1 MVKVTQD
8 RTPAIGS
15 AINAVIRD
23 RIRDLRE
30 RAGLSRDELAGRAR
44 EHGAPESFT
53 ANVVG
58 FLERG
63 RRGLTLEEL
72 LALAG
77 ALEVTP
83 LELLG
88 DQAAVLIGEGP
99 AEAPVCPN
107 CGGEAGQL
115 EATVRADVSQ
125 LGDLGPL
132 EQTLTRTAIRIA
144 TEIDAVRGGD
154 AARDLPRLTRE
165 LRAAVEQLLSGRR
178 TAPDPD
184 DEDDLDDLGSPG

>member
-1 MVKVTQD
+1 MVKMTQD
-8 RTPAIGS
+8 QTAAIGS

-30 RAGLSRDELAGRAR
+30 RAGLGRDELAERAR

-72 LALAG
+72 FALAG
-77 ALEVTP
+77 AIEVTP

-88 DQAAVLIGEGP
+88 DQAAVLIGEGQ
-99 AEAPVCPN
+99 ADAPVCPS

-115 EATVRADVSQ
+115 ETTVRADVGK
-125 LGDLGPL
+125 LGELGPL
-132 EQTLTRTAIRIA
+132 EETLTRTAVRIA
-144 TEIDAVRGGD
+144 AEIDALRGD
-154 AARDLPRLTRE
+154 AVKELPRLTRE
-165 LRAAVEQLLSGRR
+165 LRAAVEQILNGRR
-178 TAPDPD
+178 AVPDPD
-184 DEDDLDDLGSPG
+184 DEDDLDDLGSPD

>member
-1 MVKVTQD
+1 M
-8 RTPAIGS
+8 IGS

-30 RAGLSRDELAGRAR
+30 RAGLGRDELAERAR
-44 EHGAPESFT
+44 EYGAPESMT

-88 DQAAVLIGEGP
+88 DQAAVLIGEGQV
-99 AEAPVCPN
+99 EAPVCPS

-115 EATVRADVSQ
+115 EATVRGDVGK
-125 LGDLGPL
+125 LGELGPL
-132 EQTLTRTAIRIA
+132 EETLTKTAIRLA
-144 TEIDAVRGGD
+144 AEIDGLHGEGVKE
-154 AARDLPRLTRE
+154 LPRLTRE
-165 LRAAVEQLLSGRR
+165 LRSAVEQILAGRR
-178 TAPDPD
+178 TVPDPD
-184 DEDDLDDLGSPG
+184 DEDDLDDLGSPD

>member
-1 MVKVTQD
+1 MVKATQD
-8 RTPAIGS
+8 QTRVIGAAIS
-15 AINAVIRD
+15 AVIRD
-23 RIRDLRE
+23 RIRDLRD
-30 RAGLSRDELAGRAR
+30 RAGLGRNELAERAR
-44 EHGAPESFT
+44 EYGAPESFT

-88 DQAAVLIGEGP
+88 DQAAVLVGGGQVD
-99 AEAPVCPN
+99 APVCPS

-115 EATVRADVSQ
+115 ESTVRADVGK
-125 LGDLGPL
+125 LGELGTL
-132 EQTLTRTAIRIA
+132 EETLTRTAIRVA
-144 TEIDAVRGGD
+144 AEIDALHGD
-154 AARDLPRLTRE
+154 GVKELPRLTRE
-165 LRAAVEQLLSGRR
+165 LRSTVEQILTGRR
-178 TAPDPD
+178 AVPDPD
-184 DEDDLDDLGSPG
+184 DEDDLDDLGSPD

>member
-1 MVKVTQD
+1 M
-8 RTPAIGS
+8 IGAS
-15 AINAVIRD
+15 INAVIRD
-23 RIRDLRE
+23 RIRDLRD
-30 RAGLSRDELAGRAR
+30 RSGMGRDELAERAR
-44 EHGAPESFT
+44 QYGAPESFT

-88 DQAAVLIGEGP
+88 DQAAVLVGEGQV
-99 AEAPVCPN
+99 EAPVCPS

-115 EATVRADVSQ
+115 EKTVRADVDQ
-125 LGDLGPL
+125 LGELGPL
-132 EQTLTRTAIRIA
+132 EETLTKTAVRLA
-144 TEIDAVRGGD
+144 AEIDRLSGEGIKE
-154 AARDLPRLTRE
+154 LPKLTRE
-165 LRAAVEQLLSGRR
+165 LRSAVEQILNGRR
-178 TAPDPD
+178 AVDPD
-184 DEDDLDDLGSPG
+184 DEEDDLDDLGTPD

>member
-1 MVKVTQD
+1 MVKTTQD
-8 RTPAIGS
+8 RTPVIAS
-15 AINAVIRD
+15 SINAVIRD

-30 RAGLSRDELAGRAR
+30 RAGLGRDELAERAR
-44 EHGAPESFT
+44 EYGAPESFT

-88 DQAAVLIGEGP
+88 DQAAVLIGEGRV
-99 AEAPVCPN
+99 EAPVCPS

-115 EATVRADVSQ
+115 EAVVRADVAA
-125 LGDLGPL
+125 LGELGTL
-132 EQTLTRTAIRIA
+132 EQTLTMTAIRVA
-144 TEIDAVRGGD
+144 AEIDTLRGGD
-154 AARDLPRLTRE
+154 EAKELPRLTRE
-165 LRAAVEQLLSGRR
+165 LRSAVEQILSGRR
-178 TAPDPD
+178 TVPDPD
-184 DEDDLDDLGSPG
+184 DEDDLDDLDSPD

>member
-8 RTPAIGS
+8 QTRVIGAAIS
-15 AINAVIRD
+15 AVIRD
-23 RIRDLRE
+23 RIRDLRD
-30 RAGLSRDELAGRAR
+30 RAGLGRDELAERAR
-44 EHGAPESFT
+44 EYGAPESFT

-88 DQAAVLIGEGP
+88 DQAAVLVGEGQVD
-99 AEAPVCPN
+99 APVCPS
-107 CGGEAGQL
+107 CGGEAGQM
-115 EATVRADVSQ
+115 ESTVRADMGR
-125 LGDLGPL
+125 LGELGPL
-132 EQTLTRTAIRIA
+132 EETLTKTAIRVA
-144 TEIDAVRGGD
+144 AEIDALHGD
-154 AARDLPRLTRE
+154 GVKELPRLTRE
-165 LRAAVEQLLSGRR
+165 LRSTVEQILTGRR
-178 TAPDPD
+178 AVSDPD
-184 DEDDLDDLGSPG
+184 DEDDLDDLGSPD